1 MKEDR
6 LKRKIERLTQE
17 NKELKQ
23 EKENVKDLV
32 FRYEE
37 KEKLLDATIQEYRM
51 MIDALRKSQEQYK
64 TLIRKLRQF
73 DGKMMDKYEKSVNK
87 LIQDQQS

>member
-1 MKEDR
+1 MI
-6 LKRKIERLTQE
+6 LVIGQLLQ
-17 NKELKQ
+17 LQLVKQ
-23 EKENVKDLV
+23 MVQNQENVKDLV

-37 KEKLLDATIQEYRM
+37 KEKLLDASIQEYRM

-73 DGKMMDKYEKSVNK
+73 DGKMMNKYEKSVSK